1 MHVPEMHEYTLSLP
15 GAGDVT
21 NGSVDYYDMDW
32 EITGGP
38 GPLEEKGLMADS
50 HPESAP
56 RPAGSGTDPK
66 E

>member
-15 GAGDVT
+15 GASDVT

-38 GPLEEKGLMADS
+38 GPLEEKGWMADS